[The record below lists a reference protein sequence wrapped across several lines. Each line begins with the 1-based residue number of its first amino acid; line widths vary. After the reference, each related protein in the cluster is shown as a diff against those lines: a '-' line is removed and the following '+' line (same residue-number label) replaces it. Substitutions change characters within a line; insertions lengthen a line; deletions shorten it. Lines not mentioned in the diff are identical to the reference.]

1 MKQIEAT
8 ILGQSYMLA
17 CPPGGENLLQQAV
30 AIVDREMSAIRD
42 AGRVKARERIAV
54 LTALNLAYLRAE
66 GARNLPPAQHPLPAP
81 PAPAEAPTQPAASA
95 AQADAKA
102 APTADA
108 ASPDAPETSDAATVE
123 RLIARLD
130 RVLGDDGRLL

>member
-1 MKQIEAT
+1 
-8 ILGQSYMLA
+8 
-17 CPPGGENLLQQAV
+17 V
-30 AIVDREMSAIRD
+30 AMVDREMSAIRD

-66 GARNLPPAQHPLPAP
+66 GARNLPPTPPSPVPATEAP
-81 PAPAEAPTQPAASA
+81 PQPAASA
-95 AQADAKA
+95 AHAAKEVA
-102 APTADA
+102 LPATATR
-108 ASPDAPETSDAATVE
+108 PEPLEASDAVVVE

>member
-66 GARNLPPAQHPLPAP
+66 GARNLPPAQPPLPAP
-81 PAPAEAPTQPAASA
+81 PAPAEASTQPAASA
-95 AQADAKA
+95 AQAG
-102 APTADA
+102 ADA
-108 ASPDAPETSDAATVE
+108 APSAGAASSDAPETSDAATVE

>member
-8 ILGQSYMLA
+8 ILGHSYMLA
-17 CPPGGENLLQQAV
+17 CPPGGEHLLQQAV

-54 LTALNLAYLRAE
+54 LTALNLAYLRAD
-66 GARNLPPAQHPLPAP
+66 GARQAAAAETPAP
-81 PAPAEAPTQPAASA
+81 PATSAPAAG
-95 AQADAKA
+95 
-102 APTADA
+102 DA
-108 ASPDAPETSDAATVE
+108 AMVE

-130 RVLGDDGRLL
+130 AALGDDGRLL